1 MNKPSWE
8 LLARVFLFQ
17 GLQTE
22 EIQVLCE
29 ALPEPETFAKG
40 SRVYAPLRFRR
51 AMGIVLSGELQVVQ
65 PGGHGGRVVMN
76 RLLPGQVCGVAA
88 LFGECEEYVTEVL
101 AAVDSRVLF
110 VSQEALTRLMREDFR
125 VAENY
130 IRFLSGRIRF
140 LNHKIAALT
149 GWSVGRQAAPV
160 SGGARESPGGSGAA
174 RQHEGAGADASYG
187 TVQPLSE
194 SGCPFVPGN
203 RPPGREAAGRR
214 GYAAAESRLDIR
226 LGGAPRRRKRSRS
239 I

>member
-76 RLLPGQVCGVAA
+76 RLLPA

-149 GWSVGRQAAPV
+149 DGQSDDRLRRYLAEHANPQGEVELPGSMKELAQMLHMGRSSLYRSLDALL
-160 SGGARESPGGSGAA
+160 SREIV
-174 RQHEGAGADASYG
+174 RREGKRLVVVDMQRLKADW
-187 TVQPLSE
+187 
-194 SGCPFVPGN
+194 
-203 RPPGREAAGRR
+203 
-214 GYAAAESRLDIR
+214 I
-226 LGGAPRRRKRSRS
+226 
-239 I
+239 

>member
-149 GWSVGRQAAPV
+149 DGQS
-160 SGGARESPGGSGAA
+160 
-174 RQHEGAGADASYG
+174 D
-187 TVQPLSE
+187 
-194 SGCPFVPGN
+194 
-203 RPPGREAAGRR
+203 
-214 GYAAAESRLDIR
+214 D
-226 LGGAPRRRKRSRS
+226 RRRRYLAEHANPQGEVELPGSMKELAQMLHMGRSSLYRSLDALLSREIVRREGKRLVVVDMQRLKADW